1 MTEQTMTEKDHFVM
15 GADREYETTLKVLE
29 SYPAD
34 QLDFKPSPKSQTAK
48 QLMWTLCLNKLV
60 VDKIIEGRLVQEG
73 AAFPEP
79 PDTKDELVATFKQ
92 AHANQIAKVK
102 AMSEDEFNGLM
113 TIQTGPGGQTSQV
126 RRADALWFMSM
137 DGIHHRGQ
145 FSVYLRMKG
154 GHVPSIY
161 GPSGDEPWG

>member
-1 MTEQTMTEKDHFVM
+1 MTQQTMTEKDQFLM
-15 GADREYETTLKVLE
+15 GAQREYETTLRVLE

-34 QLDFKPSPKSQTAK
+34 QLNFKPADSSQTAQ

-60 VDKIIEGRLVQEG
+60 VDNIIAGELVQG
-73 AAFPEP
+73 MDMPKP
-79 PDTKDELVATFKQ
+79 PSTKDELVAAFKK
-92 AHANQIAKVK
+92 AHQNQMAKVK
-102 AMSEDEFNGLM
+102 AMSDADFNGM
-113 TIQTGPGGQTSQV
+113 MKIQTGKDQTSQV
-126 RRADALWFMSM
+126 RRADALWFMAM